1 MSDVCRLFGMK
12 KNITNFPR
20 FSQNPL
26 ERDIFGGS
34 DSELSSEDEGEE
46 WPINPF
52 ED

>member
-1 MSDVCRLFGMK
+1 MK

>member
-12 KNITNFPR
+12 KTRTNFPR
-20 FSQNPL
+20 ISQNPL

-46 WPINPF
+46 
-52 ED
+52 